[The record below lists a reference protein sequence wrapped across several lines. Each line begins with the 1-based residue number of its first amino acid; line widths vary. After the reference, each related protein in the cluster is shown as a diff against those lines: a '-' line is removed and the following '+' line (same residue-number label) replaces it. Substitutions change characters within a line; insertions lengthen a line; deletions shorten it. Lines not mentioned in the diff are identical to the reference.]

1 MYKIDFKKLE
11 EEIKNKKFF
20 MLIELLIVIVINSLL
35 AYIYFKISNKDFNIG
50 KICLLLSIISISIII
65 YTIYQF
71 ICSKKSYNDAKYLT
85 NNGILVKNLSIR
97 VEHSI
102 LPFDLKP
109 CVYYIDNNQKLH
121 ILKARNNLLL
131 MGKSKVDL
139 LVDKKNPKR
148 YYIDSNIKTTSKYDE
163 EKNLNSFSKD
173 IYPDYINYYEDNS
186 ICKNNITI
194 FAIGIFVSIYVI
206 LYVADTLPSKAMLG
220 VLSVFLLSGI
230 INLTRKIISNN
241 KMIDKIKYLSKNGK
255 LFKDYKYEK
264 KIITNNKTNMLIPTI
279 KHDGKE
285 LVGDKIP
292 FDTKDKIDLLIDE
305 KKNIYYI
312 DYDIKT
318 FKEKYK

>member
-20 MLIELLIVIVINSLL
+20 MLVELLMVIVINAVL
-35 AYIYFKISNKDFNIG
+35 AYVYFKISNKDFNIG
-50 KICLLLSIISISIII
+50 KICSLLSVISISIVI
-65 YTIYQF
+65 YTIYQY
-71 ICSKKSYNDAKYLT
+71 ICSKKSIKDAKYLT
-85 NNGILVKNLSIR
+85 NNSILVKNLSIR

-109 CVYYIDNNQKLH
+109 CVYYIDNNGKLY

-139 LVDKKNPKR
+139 LIDKKNPRR

-163 EKNLNSFSKD
+163 EKNLNYFSKD
-173 IYPDYINYYEDNS
+173 IYPDYINYFEDNS

-194 FAIGIFVSIYVI
+194 FAIGIFICIYVL
-206 LYVADTLPSKAMLG
+206 LYVADTIPSQAMLG
-220 VLSVFLLSGI
+220 LLSVFLLYGI
-230 INLTRKIISNN
+230 INLTKKIISNN

-255 LFKDYKYEK
+255 LYKGYKYEK
-264 KIITNNKTNMLIPTI
+264 KVITNNKTNLLIPTI
-279 KHDGKE
+279 KHEGKE

-292 FDTKDKIDLLIDE
+292 FDTKEKIDLLIDE

-312 DYDIKT
+312 NYDIKT
-318 FKEKYK
+318 YIDKYK